1 MKNSKSTYSL
11 GSLDL
16 QQSFHLVNRKTIYR
30 TITYGPS
37 FANLTHGK
45 RFCFN
50 SKTGKAKLLS
60 CKLLV
65 EKQ

>member
-1 MKNSKSTYSL
+1 MKNPKSTVSL

-37 FANLTHGK
+37 FANPTHGN
-45 RFCFN
+45 RYCF
-50 SKTGKAKLLS
+50 SIKTGKAELLS

-65 EKQ
+65 QKQ